1 MEENELRNDNVKIK
15 VEKPKKIKERKR
27 GNSLIASIITFFIGA
42 VCMYLFVYYVVPIDN
57 SSTIINKSEKEVTI
71 TETGIA
77 DAVDK
82 LYDAVVVVELHQNGN
97 IIASGTGFVY
107 ATEKDK
113 AYILT
118 NNHVVSAAGK
128 ASVRVQFT
136 DGREEDVKIEGTDE
150 YSDLAVLSLD
160 ADKIVSVAEVGKTDV
175 SRLGDTVFTIGAP
188 LDTEYYWTVTRG
200 VLSGKDRMVEVSLT
214 ENSSG
219 SDYVM
224 RVLQTD
230 ASINSGNSGGP
241 LANSNGEVIGI
252 TNMKLVSEG
261 VEGIGFAI
269 PIEDAIKFADAIIK
283 GEEIKKPLLGV
294 SMLNLSDRYYLYQE
308 GITLNTTLTSGVV
321 AVKIQEDSPADKA
334 GIKRGDIITSLA
346 GEEVKNVA
354 QLRYVLY
361 KQNVGDTVEV
371 KFEREGKMKTAK
383 IKLTVASE

>member
-128 ASVRVQFT
+128 ANVRVQFT

-188 LDTEYYWTVTRG
+188 LNTPLVTV
-200 VLSGKDRMVEVSLT
+200 
-214 ENSSG
+214 
-219 SDYVM
+219 
-224 RVLQTD
+224 Q
-230 ASINSGNSGGP
+230 
-241 LANSNGEVIGI
+241 
-252 TNMKLVSEG
+252 
-261 VEGIGFAI
+261 
-269 PIEDAIKFADAIIK
+269 
-283 GEEIKKPLLGV
+283 
-294 SMLNLSDRYYLYQE
+294 
-308 GITLNTTLTSGVV
+308 
-321 AVKIQEDSPADKA
+321 
-334 GIKRGDIITSLA
+334 
-346 GEEVKNVA
+346 
-354 QLRYVLY
+354 
-361 KQNVGDTVEV
+361 
-371 KFEREGKMKTAK
+371 
-383 IKLTVASE
+383 